1 MCGTKERFTF
11 WAGGSRT
18 VRASNHTP
26 HNDRQF
32 KTYELF
38 SSGVFHLIFSV
49 NNWGLTET
57 TEIDTWDQRG
67 CPCPVV
73 PLGGKSTRRR
83 GHLKPEVVVKWP
95 VSSHVRK
102 RKHHHNPRKKPEGPN
117 PEMRTVTVLRSS
129 LLEWSTSM
137 RMLKPSLSEW
147 FQVQRESFLTF
158 WTEWPGT
165 HLQKE
170 RRGTWVQ
177 IPSEHCNLQISGPQ
191 HQSQW
196 PSRQLLGLNGEEETA
211 LLFSSLHLNLII
223 KWALCKPC
231 FQNCSLH
238 GLTVYL
244 ELFSH

>member
-1 MCGTKERFTF
+1 MDSLWHIWIASITPLMLWGHYWVKWGWLGHKPCDTSTVIVVTEWQTGGMCRTKERFTF

-26 HNDRQF
+26 QNDRQF

-38 SSGVFHLIFSV
+38 SSGIFHLIFSV
-49 NNWGLTET
+49 NNWQVTET
-57 TEIDTWDQRG
+57 TESDTWDRRG
-67 CPCPVV
+67 WPCPVV

-95 VSSHVRK
+95 ISSHVRK

-117 PEMRTVTVLRSS
+117 PEMKTVTMLRSS

-147 FQVQRESFLTF
+147 FQVQSQSFLTF

-170 RRGTWVQ
+170 RRGTLVQ
-177 IPSEHCNLQISGPQ
+177 IPSEHCNLQI
-191 HQSQW
+191 
-196 PSRQLLGLNGEEETA
+196 
-211 LLFSSLHLNLII
+211 
-223 KWALCKPC
+223 
-231 FQNCSLH
+231 
-238 GLTVYL
+238 
-244 ELFSH
+244 